1 MAPIGNYSMNSSQ
14 YGRPVQFR
22 ADGNSV
28 TKLVTK
34 PIDTVESAVSTVT
47 DTFEPENEEH
57 KKSYKTAI
65 RVGSTVLVLASLV
78 ALINPK
84 FSTKLIER
92 LKTKSAKAANKAKT
106 SDSLSGK
113 WNKFKNIAYDG
124 VVKTFQIMNN
134 GNSAKDAGF
143 KWLCSKAGF
152 MKNIHNS
159 ITKAFDKIS
168 KHTVVAKYSKANKR
182 IDNLNKIFEQYK
194 DRLSAEDK
202 KIFEQKIAEIKN
214 LQKYLSEENIN
225 SRLQNQEAL
234 MADLEKDTISRMN
247 AFRKNIFDKNVK
259 KGDKFNDMTT
269 FWAEESIKPQK
280 EKLIQEGEEFVSEL
294 AGNKNGKKGLY
305 TEIFELVSPHLKEEE
320 RLALQDGIKKSA
332 KKLTSANKSET
343 VEYFDKKRDLVLG
356 SAPTDIVT
364 ALFSLGACGVA
375 LGTADSKEQR
385 MSRTVSGII
394 PAICGIGTSIALTAM
409 LVSGGL
415 SIALGGISS
424 VVLSGIGSIT
434 SRALFPKQPKLK
446 EEVKNV

>member
-1 MAPIGNYSMNSSQ
+1 MTSIGNYSMNSSQ

-47 DTFEPENEEH
+47 DTFEPQDEEK

-65 RVGSTVLVLASLV
+65 RVGSTVLVLGTIV
-78 ALINPK
+78 ALVNPK
-84 FSTKLIER
+84 FSSKIVEK
-92 LKTKSAKAANKAKT
+92 LKTKAAEAAHKAKT
-106 SDSLSGK
+106 NDSITGK
-113 WNKFKNIAYDG
+113 WNKVKNVTYDG
-124 VVKTFQIMNN
+124 IVKVVQIMNN

-152 MKNIHNS
+152 MKGIHNS
-159 ITKAFDKIS
+159 ITKGFDKIS
-168 KHTVVAKYSKANKR
+168 KHTVVVKYSKANKR
-182 IDNLNKIFEQYK
+182 LDNLNKILEQYK
-194 DRLSAEDK
+194 DRLSEGDK

-214 LQKYLSEENIN
+214 LQKYMSNENIN

-234 MADLEKDTISRMN
+234 MSDLEKDTIQRMN
-247 AFRKNIFDKNVK
+247 TFRKNVFDKNVK

-269 FWAEESIKPQK
+269 FWAQEAIKPQK
-280 EKLIQEGEEFVSEL
+280 DKLVKEGEEFVTKL
-294 AGNKNGKKGLY
+294 AGNEKDKKGLY
-305 TEIFELVSPHLKEEE
+305 TEILELISPHLKDEEKS
-320 RLALQDGIKKSA
+320 ALENSVKKSA
-332 KKLTSANKSET
+332 KKLTDANKSET

-364 ALFSLGACGVA
+364 ALVSLGACGVA

-385 MSRTVSGII
+385 LSRTVSGII

-415 SIALGGISS
+415 SIVLGGVSS